1 MIEALRK
8 FLNEE
13 TEAIRANLQA
23 NLLRSAELFFIVTKK
38 GTIENVYLDS
48 TLGYADVDKTMK
60 ELINKARVTCESA
73 QNTKGKKVDQE
84 LVV

>member
-1 MIEALRK
+1 
-8 FLNEE
+8 
-13 TEAIRANLQA
+13 
-23 NLLRSAELFFIVTKK
+23 VTKK